1 MDSEEKSPDPES
13 DGELMILT
21 DDEEIELQNFKSEN
35 SDSETMKAL
44 PESENKSENE
54 KSSEI
59 NIENV
64 ESKSPV
70 HEMVEEETL
79 GMVTEIKKCSNIFFL
94 FSRLK
99 KAYRST
105 RK

>member
-1 MDSEEKSPDPES
+1 METEEKSADHES

-35 SDSETMKAL
+35 SESETMKAL

-54 KSSEI
+54 RSSVM

-64 ESKSPV
+64 ESKIPV
-70 HEMVEEETL
+70 QEIVEEETL
-79 GMVTEIKKCSNIFFL
+79 GMVTKLKSSLTWNVIFL
-94 FSRLK
+94 LLGLEFS
-99 KAYRST
+99 T
-105 RK
+105 